1 MSRRFKVESCRLKG
15 WVGWRRIRF
24 WNYFFLGK
32 RMAVDSERWMVIR
45 FWNYF
50 FSGKRMV
57 TGLVFGIIFF
67 RAYECWAVSDCRLR
81 IENLGWVRF
90 SFYFFSGK
98 RMPGGFRLQIED

>member
-1 MSRRFKVESCRLKG
+1 LQVEGLG
-15 WVGWRRIRF
+15 WLAPHSF
-24 WNYFFLGK
+24 LELFFLGK

-67 RAYECWAVSDCRLR
+67 GHTNA
-81 IENLGWVRF
+81 GRF
-90 SFYFFSGK
+90 
-98 RMPGGFRLQIED
+98 QIAD